1 MSLCIFLFR
10 LRIVRTLPLF
20 VVFLMLL
27 TATGVHAQSA
37 IGLVQHAD
45 KDGGTTTTTSL
56 AFASPNT
63 AGNWIAVC
71 ARGGFSSSQVFT
83 VSDSNGNLYRRAAQ
97 IGFTGSSVTLA
108 IFYAENIKGGANTV
122 TVSDTV
128 SAPLRIA
135 ILEYSGVATSNSL
148 DAAVAGTGTSAFPGT
163 PALTTT
169 ANGDLLL
176 ASIATTNSASF
187 TVGSGYAISDFVPA
201 EPSTKL
207 IAEERIQPT
216 VGSASTGASLSAS
229 DSWGAVLAAI
239 KAAQQGT
246 GSAPPS
252 ITSLSPTSGPA
263 GTSVTITG
271 SNFGSTQGTS
281 TVNFNGATATPA
293 SWSDSTI
300 VAPVPGGATTG
311 NVVVTVGGVAS
322 NGIPFTVTIT
332 AVSPTITAQ
341 PTNQT
346 VTAGQ
351 TATFS
356 VTASGTAP
364 LSYQWQKNGANISGA
379 TSSSYTTPATTTSD
393 SGSTFDV
400 IVSNSAGSVTS
411 NTATLTVNA
420 STVAP
425 TITTQPANQ
434 TVTAGQTAT
443 FTVTATGTAPLGY
456 QWQKN
461 SVNIPGATSATYT
474 TPATTTSDSGSTF
487 KVFVSNSA
495 GTATSNAATL
505 TVNPASVAPTITAQP
520 TSQTVTAGQ
529 SATFTVSATGTAP
542 LSYQWQKNGANIS
555 AATSSTYTTPATTT
569 SDSGSTFDVIVS
581 NSSGSVTSST
591 ATLTVNASAVAPSIA
606 AQPTNQ
612 AVTAGQTATFT
623 VSASGTAPLSYQ
635 WQKNGTNISAAT
647 SSSYTTPATTT
658 SDSGSTFDVIVSNS
672 VGSVTSNA
680 ATLTVNASAV
690 APTISSEPAN
700 ETVTAGQ
707 IATFTVSATG
717 TPPLSYQWQKNGADI
732 SGATSS
738 SYTTP
743 ATTTSDSGA
752 TFDVVVSNSA
762 GTASSNP
769 ATLTVNAT
777 TANSSG
783 WTYVQDSLDTF
794 CNVGASSCTI
804 QTGTFLP
811 TVSGSIW
818 AVLLTTNNNV
828 TITSVT
834 GGGGAWTLC
843 PNCHVFN
850 STLSRN
856 EDIAYNLTGN
866 PGTTSITVNL
876 SGAASGQFGL
886 NFVELIPP
894 PASTASFDVAGTSA
908 TTSCTTCTG
917 VGLNISATDVIIQSV
932 AATSPSTWNAW
943 SAPYTTLPL
952 GEGLN
957 LNATSGAA
965 PTVLTTG
972 PGAVFSAIAFKS
984 TAGSFAPPAQPIAVV
999 NYTARQGISCSPSC
1013 SLSIP
1018 STGAG
1023 HLLYIE
1029 AADMTSSR
1037 ISSISGGGSWVI
1049 PTGSSTCQITLSGS
1063 DALSCG
1069 YVLSSNAGVSSL
1081 SVTMSGN
1088 TNASFAIWELASTS
1102 GTFSFDVEGSATN
1115 NASFDPSGAPL
1126 ALSGHNDVIFQ
1137 SAFVPGGTS
1146 SVSFYPIP
1154 RVPPGGQGTMFL
1166 NNNAASV
1173 VLLNTTS
1180 GAAPLWVNQQ
1190 NSATVVSAVAFST
1203 P

>member
-1 MSLCIFLFR
+1 MSLCIFLLR

-20 VVFLMLL
+20 LALL
-27 TATGVHAQSA
+27 TAAGAHAQSPIA
-37 IGLVQHAD
+37 LVQHAG

-56 AFASPNT
+56 EFPSPNT

-83 VSDSNGNLYRRAAQ
+83 VTDSNGNLYRRGAQ
-97 IGFTGSSVTLA
+97 IGFTGSAVTLA
-108 IFYAENIKGGANTV
+108 VFYAENIIGGANTI

-148 DAAVAGTGTSAFPGT
+148 DAATAGTGTSASPST
-163 PALTTT
+163 PSLTTT

-176 ASIATTNSASF
+176 GSIATTNPASF
-187 TVGSGYAISDFVPA
+187 TAQSSYTISDFVPA
-201 EPSTKL
+201 EPNTKL
-207 IAEERIQPT
+207 IDEEKIQAAAGTASAE
-216 VGSASTGASLSAS
+216 ASLAAS
-229 DSWGAVLAAI
+229 DSWGAALVAI
-239 KAAQQGT
+239 KAASTGT
-246 GSAPPS
+246 ASAPPS
-252 ITSLSPTSGPA
+252 ITSLSPTSGSA

-271 SNFGSTQGTS
+271 ANFGSTQGTS
-281 TVNFNGATATPA
+281 AVNFNGAAATPS

-300 VAPVPGGATTG
+300 VAPVPSGATTG

-322 NGIPFTVTIT
+322 NGVSFTVTIT
-332 AVSPTITAQ
+332 AVAPSITAQ
-341 PTNQT
+341 PSNQT

-379 TSSSYTTPATTTSD
+379 TSSTYATPATTTSD

-411 NTATLTVNA
+411 NAATLTVNA
-420 STVAP
+420 SAVAP
-425 TITTQPANQ
+425 AITTQPANQ

-443 FTVTATGTAPLGY
+443 FSVTA
-456 QWQKN
+456 
-461 SVNIPGATSATYT
+461 S
-474 TPATTTSDSGSTF
+474 
-487 KVFVSNSA
+487 
-495 GTATSNAATL
+495 
-505 TVNPASVAPTITAQP
+505 
-520 TSQTVTAGQ
+520 
-529 SATFTVSATGTAP
+529 GTAP
-542 LSYQWQKNGANIS
+542 LSYQWQKSGANIS
-555 AATSSTYTTPATTT
+555 GATSSSYTTLATTT

-581 NSSGSVTSST
+581 NSADS
-591 ATLTVNASAVAPSIA
+591 
-606 AQPTNQ
+606 
-612 AVTAGQTATFT
+612 
-623 VSASGTAPLSYQ
+623 
-635 WQKNGTNISAAT
+635 AT
-647 SSSYTTPATTT
+647 SN
-658 SDSGSTFDVIVSNS
+658 G
-672 VGSVTSNA
+672 

-700 ETVTAGQ
+700 ETVTTGQ
-707 IATFTVSATG
+707 TATFTVTASG
-717 TPPLSYQWQKNGADI
+717 TAPLSYQWQKNGADI

-738 SYTTP
+738 TYTTP
-743 ATTTSDSGA
+743 ATTTSDSGS

-762 GTASSNP
+762 GTASSNA

-783 WTYVQDSLDTF
+783 WTYVQDSIDTF
-794 CNVGASSCTI
+794 CNAGASSCTI

-828 TITSVT
+828 TIASVT
-834 GGGGAWTLC
+834 GGGGTWTLC

-876 SGAASGQFGL
+876 SGASSGQFGL
-886 NFVELIPP
+886 NFVEVIPP
-894 PASTASFDVAGTSA
+894 PGSTASFDAAGTSA

-943 SAPYTTLPL
+943 SAPYITLPL

-984 TAGSFAPPAQPIAVV
+984 TAGSFAPPPQPISVV
-999 NYTARQGISCSPSC
+999 NYTAQQGINCSPSC

-1018 STGAG
+1018 STGSG

-1029 AADMTSSR
+1029 AADLTSSR
-1037 ISSISGGGSWVI
+1037 ISSISGGGSWIV
-1049 PTGSSTCQITLSGS
+1049 PAGSNTCQITLSGS

-1069 YVLSSNAGVSSL
+1069 YVLSSTAGVTSL
-1081 SVTMSGN
+1081 NVTMSGS
-1088 TNASFAIWELASTS
+1088 TNASFAIWELASAS
-1102 GTFSFDVEGSATN
+1102 GSFSFDAEGSATN
-1115 NASFDPSGAPL
+1115 NPSFDPSGAAL
-1126 ALSGHNDVIFQ
+1126 ALSGSNDVIFQ
-1137 SAFVPGGTS
+1137 SSFVPGGTS

-1166 NNNAASV
+1166 KNNAASV

-1180 GAAPLWVNQQ
+1180 GTTPLWVNQQ